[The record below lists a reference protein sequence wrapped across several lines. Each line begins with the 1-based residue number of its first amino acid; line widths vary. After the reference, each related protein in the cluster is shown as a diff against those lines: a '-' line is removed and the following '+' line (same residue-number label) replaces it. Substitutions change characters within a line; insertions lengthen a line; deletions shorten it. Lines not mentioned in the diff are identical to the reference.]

1 MSRPLVAIEKP
12 ESVSVEHTTNRD
24 IRSAWGLG
32 CCCFSLLLILSLVNT
47 VQGAEEHKEYDFAL
61 AKGLYLYN
69 QGRYREA
76 ERYLKEALSV
86 KPGDQTS
93 GYYLGLTSLRLQRY
107 REAEEQFRE
116 VLRRHPD
123 HARAHMGLGMALY
136 HQDRYREAST
146 ELTIAERT
154 LKDDPLLY
162 DYAGLAAAEQQSYEQ
177 ASDKFLRAGK
187 LDPELASDARYQR
200 GATLH
205 SQRKFQQATA
215 EFRSAVEGGTAV
227 AAQQAP
233 PPTAAPSQLPSKRWS
248 ATYGLSLQYDS
259 NVVLLPGG
267 STLPNGISHKDDF
280 VTALAGSYEY
290 RFLQTDTWTIGAGG
304 GLFTNFHARLSDF
317 NVFDLAPTLYVERR
331 LGSAQLRLQYTLDYV
346 TVGGDAYL
354 LSNAIQPTLT
364 IPESERT
371 YTQAFFRYQ
380 NKDFKSFRDDELGA
394 PVNQTRDANNYML
407 GAMQYWRFPDN
418 RGYVRG
424 GYIFDTDQT
433 GSEDGPTTPGVP
445 TSADWQYTGH
455 RLSTGIAYQPLAA
468 TTLQLAFDYY
478 RQNYSNPN
486 SFSPDGTVRKDNIY
500 QLTGTVVR
508 DIRSWLWLALQ
519 YSYTRDQS
527 NVDAFNYTRNI
538 ISLTVGGAF

>member
-1 MSRPLVAIEKP
+1 MLWVGVLDNPK
-12 ESVSVEHTTNRD
+12 SV
-24 IRSAWGLG
+24 
-32 CCCFSLLLILSLVNT
+32 
-47 VQGAEEHKEYDFAL
+47 GADDKEYDFDL
-61 AKGLYLYN
+61 AKGLYLFN
-69 QGRYREA
+69 QGQYREA
-76 ERYLKEALSV
+76 ERHLKDAYNAR
-86 KPGDQTS
+86 PGDQTA
-93 GYYLGLTSLRLQRY
+93 GYYLGLTSLRIQRY
-107 REAEEQFRE
+107 REAEERFRE
-116 VLRRHPD
+116 VLKRHPED
-123 HARAHMGLGMALY
+123 ARARLGLGMSLY

-162 DYAGLAAAEQQSYEQ
+162 YYAGLAAAEQQSYEQ

-187 LDPELASDARYQR
+187 LDPELGNDARYQR

-205 SQRKFQQATA
+205 SQRQFQQATA
-215 EFRSAVEGGTAV
+215 EFRSAVTGGTV
-227 AAQQAP
+227 AAAQP
-233 PPTAAPSQLPSKRWS
+233 ERPAPSQTAQLPSKRWS
-248 ATYGLSLQYDS
+248 ANYGLSLQYDS

-267 STLPNGISHKDDF
+267 SALPNNIPQKDDF
-280 VTALAGSYEY
+280 VTAFNLGGEY
-290 RFLQTDTWTIGAGG
+290 RFLQTDKWTVGAGA
-304 GLFTNFHARLSDF
+304 GLFANVHARLSDF

-331 LGSAQLRLQYTLDYV
+331 LGAAQLRLQYTLDYV

-364 IPESERT
+364 IPESNRT

-407 GAMQYWRFPDN
+407 GAMQYWKFSND
-418 RGYVRG
+418 RGYLRG

-433 GSEDGPTTPGVP
+433 PGGDGPTTPGVP
-445 TSADWQYTGH
+445 TSADWQYIGN
-455 RLSTGIAYQPLAA
+455 RLSAGIGYQPITA
-468 TTLQLAFDYY
+468 TTLQFAFDYY

-519 YSYTRDQS
+519 YSYTKDNS
-527 NVDAFNYTRNI
+527 NVEVFEYTRQI
-538 ISLTVGGAF
+538 VSLTVGGSF